1 LRRPPVRVTLDVMAR
16 RAGKGAALL
25 RAAGRPA
32 LNQQGFGFVAILLA
46 MLIVAVLY
54 FGYFKMQ
61 NSMSQQRT
69 TAVSSLDASRAVACR
84 ANKANI
90 ESNIQLWAV
99 DHPGEQ
105 PTIDALRASGLNIPT
120 CPSGGTYTIAAGKVH
135 CSIHG

>member
-1 LRRPPVRVTLDVMAR
+1 MTRLAR
-16 RAGKGAALL
+16 QGRALL
-25 RAAGRPA
+25 RGAGRPA
-32 LNQQGFGFVAILLA
+32 RNQHGFGFVAILLA
-46 MLIVAVLY
+46 LLIVAVLY

-84 ANKANI
+84 ANKASI

-105 PTIDALRASGLNIPT
+105 PTIDALRAAGLNIPT
-120 CPSGGTYTIAAGKVH
+120 CPSGGAYTITAGQVH